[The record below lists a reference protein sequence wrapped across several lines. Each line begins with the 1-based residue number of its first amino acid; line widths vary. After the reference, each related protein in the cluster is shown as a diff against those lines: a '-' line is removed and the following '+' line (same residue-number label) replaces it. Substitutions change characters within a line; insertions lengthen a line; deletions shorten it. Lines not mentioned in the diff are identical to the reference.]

1 MNERVK
7 EMARLMTL
15 KDHADIERESG
26 FIASLPEL
34 DEDEERIIVLYRR
47 AKDYRRQA
55 DEHDRLRNEADR
67 LACLALTDINV
78 ILREVEK

>member
-1 MNERVK
+1 MNES
-7 EMARLMTL
+7 ARLMTI
-15 KDHADIERESG
+15 KDHADIEREAG
-26 FIASLPEL
+26 FVSRLPEL

-67 LACLALTDINV
+67 LACLALTDIEI